1 MQLHVS
7 LTDCFFRLEE
17 YGHDYENENYENYE
31 DDNDTIYNQDEDEG
45 DSGDGEEVSDQT
57 VDEEVEETEQEEED
71 AAETEIEAKLKKETA
86 KNRGKASKASE
97 APNNEDDDNVGEPG
111 SGTQDE
117 ETSEVEQEDF
127 NNRNDEVGG
136 PVETETEGE
145 EISGESETEDE
156 TVNEEV
162 EETDSEVEVQSAS
175 KANPVNNQKSDSEA
189 EVNEESGD
197 EETSDLD
204 TDTPLPQDNVGDA
217 KLVAKTPIQINQ
229 VETENTEGE
238 AEFVNENVT
247 GEETSDAT
255 AATAVEDEG
264 TNQQANTAQ
273 ATSNSAKKEGQVKYK
288 IVSRI

>member
-17 YGHDYENENYENYE
+17 YGHDYENENYDNYE

-97 APNNEDDDNVGEPG
+97 APNNDDDDNFGEPG

-117 ETSEVEQEDF
+117 ETSEVEQEEDF

-136 PVETETEGE
+136 LVVTDTEGE

-264 TNQQANTAQ
+264 TNQQENIAQ
-273 ATSNSAKKEGQVKYK
+273 AASNSAKKEGQVKYNST
-288 IVSRI
+288 I